1 MLTRTKGITGLVL
14 MVSQQILV
22 GGEGVK
28 VRARKGWGTFPGKHR
43 SSLLWSAGLGQND
56 IIQNN
61 AGLGQND
68 IIQNKESFL
77 SIPAY
82 QPRSQR
88 S

>member
-56 IIQNN
+56 IIQNK
-61 AGLGQND
+61 Q
-68 IIQNKESFL
+68 SFL